1 MNWAQIVEMYN
12 TACGK
17 ATGAAQEWEIHV
29 NEGYRALCSRLNLQE
44 LDQEFIVETA
54 AGVDYVGLPA
64 NVFAVISIV
73 NLDTADKLTP
83 EVNGMRGRMNFLDPA
98 GTGKPIQGANPT
110 TYAISG
116 GRVFLRDTPNR
127 VVTLKILARARP
139 EPVRDSDMDGRPIT
153 GEHLDMAI
161 VHAAARSF
169 YSVHQDADVPSG
181 DGGPKPSDVAAANFE
196 RMLQEPDLPKDQE
209 RHDQEG
215 RVYLR
220 GFFMRT
226 WR

>member
-1 MNWAQIVEMYN
+1 MNWAQIIDLYN

-29 NEGYRALCSRLNLQE
+29 NEGYRALCARMNLQE
-44 LDQEFIVETA
+44 LDQEFLLETVP
-54 AGVDYVGLPA
+54 GLDYVPLPV
-64 NVFAVISIV
+64 NVFHVISIV

-98 GTGKPIQGANPT
+98 GTGMPIQGRNPT

-116 GRVFLRDTPNR
+116 GRVYLRDTPSIA
-127 VVTLKILARARP
+127 VSLKILARARP
-139 EPVRDSDMDGRPIT
+139 EAVRDTDMDSRPLT

-169 YSVHQDADVPSG
+169 YSVHQDADMGG
-181 DGGPKPSDVAAANFE
+181 DGGGPKPSDVAAANFE
-196 RMLQEPDLPKDQE
+196 RMLQEPDLPKDRE

-220 GFFMRT
+220 GFRMRL
-226 WR
+226 